1 MVKMRHEEIR
11 ACMTLQ
17 QSEAEAGGSVDQREA
32 VGGSVDQR
40 EAVGVA
46 VPGSDAVGVSAAQ
59 ETLAQGKR
67 LFIKGDYEAAAGVLE
82 LVLKTLYAALLT
94 RLCMF

>member
-17 QSEAEAGGSVDQREA
+17 QSEAEA
-32 VGGSVDQR
+32 GGSVDQR